1 MIQAMILTNWRNFSK
16 LLVGGTLLFT
26 VACENGGGDAGG
38 DSQDD
43 FATALLCD
51 PTTYDLDCMK
61 SDQTTASD
69 GLLDVLG
76 GIQKEV
82 INVAGG
88 DVTAERQDEYGDQGR
103 QDILQQF
110 PLMEGYPKMELLNGI
125 LRKLLK
131 LRENPSEIDYNIFVV
146 RSADVNAFTLGGEVY
161 VTNALLETAESLD
174 ELACIIGHEIGH
186 NELGHIANQIK
197 QWEVTENLV
206 GAEIASAIKMATIG
220 FNQQSEAEADLYGI
234 DLALAA
240 GYDACRG
247 IDFWDRMQQREGEVN
262 ELDNFFRSHPYS
274 DRRANCYRSHLSALH
289 RLTCE
294 N

>member
-161 VTNALLETAESLD
+161 VTNALLETAESYGR
-174 ELACIIGHEIGH
+174 IG
-186 NELGHIANQIK
+186 
-197 QWEVTENLV
+197 
-206 GAEIASAIKMATIG
+206 
-220 FNQQSEAEADLYGI
+220 LYHW
-234 DLALAA
+234 A
-240 GYDACRG
+240 
-247 IDFWDRMQQREGEVN
+247 
-262 ELDNFFRSHPYS
+262 
-274 DRRANCYRSHLSALH
+274 
-289 RLTCE
+289 
-294 N
+294 